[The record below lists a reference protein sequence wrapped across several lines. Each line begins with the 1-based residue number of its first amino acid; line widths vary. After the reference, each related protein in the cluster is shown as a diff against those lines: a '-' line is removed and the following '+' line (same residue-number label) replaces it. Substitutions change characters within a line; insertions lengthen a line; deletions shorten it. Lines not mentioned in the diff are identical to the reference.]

1 MGFGLNDIVS
11 CFCRND
17 SHDSHDSRKCQDDKD
32 CKCNKDNN
40 IFMWILIIAVF
51 FCCSGKGFLPG
62 NSCNPCEP
70 KRNNNLWII
79 LVILLICICG
89 KDGLGGLGGILG
101 GQSGNLNTNIINLD
115 REDYSDDY

>member
-1 MGFGLNDIVS
+1 MSFGLNDIVS

-17 SHDSHDSRKCQDDKD
+17 SHDSDECHDHKD

-51 FCCSGKGFLPG
+51 FCCSGKNFLPG

-79 LVILLICICG
+79 LVILIICICG
-89 KDGLGGLGGILG
+89 KDGLGGLGGILDNP
-101 GQSGNLNTNIINLD
+101 SGNLNTNIINLD
-115 REDYSDDY
+115 RADYADDY